1 MARKNNIKPLF
12 NPTCTVEELDDTG
25 VWPTGKAG
33 IYDAIRRGELD
44 VLRSK
49 KRFKIITAPIRKR
62 LGIVQP
68 ETAAK

>member
-1 MARKNNIKPLF
+1 MIRKQDIEPLF
-12 NPTCTVEELDDTG
+12 NVTCTVEELDDTG

-49 KRFKIITAPIRKR
+49 KRFKIICAPLRKR
-62 LGIVQP
+62 LGIA
-68 ETAAK
+68 EINTAK

>member
-1 MARKNNIKPLF
+1 MIRKQDIKPLF
-12 NPTCTVEELDDTG
+12 NVTCTVEELDDTG

-49 KRFKIITAPIRKR
+49 KRLKIICAPLRKR
-62 LGIVQP
+62 LGIA
-68 ETAAK
+68 ETSTAK